1 MRLRSL
7 FPPVLCQRMHI
18 LEFKKPAFFLPAEP
32 HRCPPALHQCSHHS
46 LRPTCVGCERRGAA
60 PSRETVFGLAALPL
74 GYEFDDETKI
84 AFLTQIAA
92 KQEQILMQ
100 LGADNPLV
108 SAPQYVNTLRSITEI
123 GGFKDVDQF
132 FNPPQVVAQTL
143 AMQKQQAAQQQPQQ
157 DPALM
162 MAQQKAQMDM
172 QLAQQKAEAEIALK
186 RERMQAELELERE
199 KMIMEM
205 DMRRQELE
213 AEAQLRVAK
222 AVTDAEIST
231 NLPRAQ

>member
-1 MRLRSL
+1 MAETGVKDLYKGILALVLKHDTNEKMLRLNNS
-7 FPPVLCQRMHI
+7 FVPI
-18 LEFKKPAFFLPAEP
+18 NPAEWKS
-32 HRCPPALHQCSHHS
+32 QFD
-46 LRPTCVGCERRGAA
+46 TIVQVG
-60 PSRETVFGLAALPL
+60 L
-74 GYEFDDETKI
+74 GTTDDETKI

-108 SAPQYVNTLRSITEI
+108 SAPQYVNTLRSIAEI
-123 GGFKDVDQF
+123 GGFKDADQF

-157 DPALM
+157 DPAIIA
-162 MAQQKAQMDM
+162 AQQKAQMDM
-172 QLAQQKAEAEIALK
+172 QLAQQKAEADIALK

-231 NLPRAQ
+231 NLPRA